1 MAKRPQ
7 RTKEQQEYRD
17 NLAEGLKQLRN
28 QWDTWKELAKTLL
41 EDWKSTIEYLE
52 SISEDTDQWEEMVDN
67 LAEIWE
73 SEIEPSGM
81 RLALDSEKDIITP
94 VLYENSHMK
103 STLQKISTTDF
114 AETTDNIISTYD
126 EQWHCVVNFIYF
138 SQIVSQHVFSTTKK
152 KTEKE
157 KEYKKILLKSD
168 YLLPDWIA
176 LQVYYYL
183 AATFWAIESDKNGF
197 QTWIEQILL
206 HIS

>member
-1 MAKRPQ
+1 MINKPH
-7 RTKEQQEYRD
+7 RTEEQQEYRD

-28 QWDTWKELAKTLL
+28 QWNAWKELAKTLI
-41 EDWKSTIEYLE
+41 EEWKSTIEYLE
-52 SISEDTDQWEEMVDN
+52 SISKNTEQWEEMVDD
-67 LAEIWE
+67 LAKNWE
-73 SEIEPSGM
+73 FEIEPSGM
-81 RLALDSEKDIITP
+81 TLALDSEKDIITP

-138 SQIVSQHVFSTTKK
+138 SQIVSQHVFSTAKK

-176 LQVYYYL
+176 YRL
-183 AATFWAIESDKNGF
+183 TI
-197 QTWIEQILL
+197 T
-206 HIS
+206 